1 MLKNNRKKFHFID
14 YIFLG
19 FVFLALL
26 ALSFFLWSQ
35 LIPHWT
41 MTIDTKA
48 FDITTYEEHL
58 SDSTLRAKKFLRV
71 ELITDFDKLSGS
83 KLAFDRILTLTLK
96 EKPDILIF
104 LGKTGEN
111 GRSQKKL
118 ISMFYLLPRFQV
130 SPERIFVI
138 PARAFYEY
146 LIGNTKTL
154 LYYVDFFKSL
164 DAEVEFEGIEYV
176 ADSVKFIMASSR
188 DRIEF
193 LEGVKRGTLI
203 FLADDPKDKIHEVI
217 PEVFITYKTSKDV
230 KKHLPPN
237 LIIAKRGVTF
247 LNLY

>member
-14 YIFLG
+14 YIFLVL
-19 FVFLALL
+19 VFLALL
-26 ALSFFLWSQ
+26 ALSFFLWAQ
-35 LIPHWT
+35 LIPYWT
-41 MTIDTKA
+41 MRITTKA
-48 FDITTYEEHL
+48 FDITTYEGHL
-58 SDSTLRAKKFLRV
+58 NETPSKKFLRV

-83 KLAFDRILTLTLK
+83 KLAFDRILTLTIK

-111 GRSQKKL
+111 GRSQKKIL
-118 ISMFYLLPRFQV
+118 SMFYLLPGFQV
-130 SPERIFVI
+130 NPERIFVI
-138 PARAFYEY
+138 PDRAFYEY

-164 DAEVEFEGIEYV
+164 NAEVEFEGIGYV

-203 FLADDPKDKIHEVI
+203 FLSDDPEDKIYHVI
-217 PEVFITYKTSKDV
+217 PEVFITYKASKEI

-237 LIIAKRGVTF
+237 LIITKKGVTF